1 MGPYGTKRENKG
13 PYGTIQDH
21 TGPYR
26 TIYGTIR
33 DNTLSLATIR
43 DHTVPYETLLDFTW
57 SYWTI
62 QRVATANNCMNLVQ
76 STAYLGMFMKVAA
89 NMLGK
94 TYTRYLHGLSWTCKQ
109 DQFFKEFFFFLL
121 FTTIY
126 LPNIYED
133 ILHKCS
139 VTRNQGT
146 KRKFLVLSS
155 ESHLIWFKLQR
166 KETLS
171 RAVGDAP
178 SLSLFQ
184 IEELC
189 NLKKQN
195 WKHVEY
201 HIGKHSFYFFNT
213 FLGAILLLLHIF
225 RCWIG

>member
-1 MGPYGTKRENKG
+1 
-13 PYGTIQDH
+13 
-21 TGPYR
+21 
-26 TIYGTIR
+26 
-33 DNTLSLATIR
+33 
-43 DHTVPYETLLDFTW
+43 
-57 SYWTI
+57 
-62 QRVATANNCMNLVQ
+62 MNLVQ

-178 SLSLFQ
+178 SLSLLL
-184 IEELC
+184 IEEIC
-189 NLKKQN
+189 KLKK
-195 WKHVEY
+195 K
-201 HIGKHSFYFFNT
+201 K
-213 FLGAILLLLHIF
+213 ILRKPLSRPYQPFWIF
-225 RCWIG
+225 SGSVPLYSQRSIARVVALQAVWLCRQCGFAGCVALQAVRICRQCCFAGSAALQKMRLCRRWARCPRRHWAGI